1 MCAAWGAGRNPD
13 GDLFLRGLFLRG
25 LFLCGLPLLCGA
37 EWRATRFEVSS
48 LQVVE
53 VTTVAEVEYIVKLC
67 WSVEGVACRGRKRRG
82 EEAQ

>member
-1 MCAAWGAGRNPD
+1 MAYPCV
-13 GDLFLRGLFLRG
+13 
-25 LFLCGLPLLCGA
+25 LLSEARRSAVREAC
-37 EWRATRFEVSS
+37 S